1 MFLRVCHELDM
12 LRTVLLTWKVEP
24 DADALPLTIT
34 PFQHILS
41 LSYNPT
47 GWVLDCT
54 LSLMLNGNAREM
66 LSSPLSV
73 V

>member
-1 MFLRVCHELDM
+1 MFLRACHELDM
-12 LRTVLLTWKVEP
+12 LRTVLLTWKLEP

-47 GWVLDCT
+47 GWALDCT
-54 LSLMLNGNAREM
+54 LCL
-66 LSSPLSV
+66 
-73 V
+73 